1 MKDTSGPGRLSLVLL
16 ASRPQ
21 YLLGSVAPVLVG
33 SALGYAVAGAFNP
46 GLFVLATLS
55 MMALHAGANVTND
68 YFDHVTRNDWLNE
81 NPTPFSG
88 GSRFI
93 QQQLLSPKV
102 MLLVGLGYLGLGC
115 GIGLVIVALSQS
127 WFILGLGIVGVLGA
141 FFYTAG
147 PVRLGYRGIGEVL
160 IGFLFGILPVYGAY
174 YLQTGSVDAVPVL
187 PALIVAILIFLVI
200 LINEFP
206 DFPADSQVHKNTLV
220 VQLGIARCAWVYR
233 IVLSS
238 GYIFAALMLLHGTTF
253 LAGALYFLTLPLA
266 FLAIRSANSKD
277 LVTPGLYRAN
287 KMTILLHHAGS
298 LALTLGLLVPA
309 LRG

>member
-1 MKDTSGPGRLSLVLL
+1 MEKTSLPSKLRVVFL

-21 YLLGSVAPVLVG
+21 YLLGSIAPVLVG
-33 SALGYAVAGAFNP
+33 SALGYAVAGAFHP

-81 NPTPFSG
+81 HPTPFSG

-93 QQQLLSPKV
+93 QKEILSPKAT
-102 MLLVGLGYLGLGC
+102 LLVGLGYLALGC
-115 GIGLVIVALSQS
+115 GIGLVIVALTRSL
-127 WFILGLGIVGVLGA
+127 FILGLGVVGVLGA

-147 PVRLGYRGIGEVL
+147 PIRLGYRGVGEIL
-160 IGFLFGILPVYGAY
+160 IGFLFGLMPVYGAY
-174 YLQTGSVDAVPVL
+174 YLQAGSIDTLPFL

-206 DFPADSQVHKNTLV
+206 DYPADSQVHKKTLV
-220 VQLGIARCAWVYR
+220 VQFGIARSAWIYR
-233 IVLSS
+233 IVLPSS
-238 GYIFAALMLLHGTTF
+238 YIFAALMLLHGSTF
-253 LAGALYFLTLPLA
+253 LAGVFYLLTLPLA
-266 FLAIRSANSKD
+266 FLALRSANSKD

-287 KMTILLHHAGS
+287 QMTILLHHVGS
-298 LALTLGLLVPA
+298 LALTLGLLA
-309 LRG
+309 QTIRG